1 MNGDFKGDFTRDTF
15 NKINHFSRV
24 LMQQGRVGL
33 DADWN
38 EQMDI
43 LNYYLRT
50 LTIDLVG
57 SRVGRDTEKVKGFLI
72 GRAPQPAKTTKG
84 KGSTPPPDI
93 VVGEGHYY
101 VDGILCESDGSYIF
115 TFSDDQRR
123 NTPIYVVYLDVWE
136 RQVTYIE
143 NKSIREVALGLLGPD
158 TATRAKVE
166 WRVRATNSM
175 PGLKSDGTPGTVQIP
190 NPLSDSDPAKFI
202 KDLDTNWVEQWVPTL
217 QSPYRGLLKAKSGG
231 ASYQDTTPC
240 IIGPEARF
248 RGTENQLYRVEIHD
262 SGAAGSA
269 TFKWSRENG
278 SVVFPISNLAGKV
291 VTLDTLGRDKRFGLK
306 QDDWVEIVDDDYYS
320 QDEPISLAQIES
332 VDFGHMQVILKD
344 APTTS
349 IGQNTDKHPFLRRW
363 DQNGGELINGDNVT
377 FSNGAI
383 QIVESKDDTG
393 WITLENN
400 IQIQFRLTDPKANYR
415 SGDYWLLP
423 ARTATGDIEWPR
435 DENDP
440 TLPATVGPHGVEH
453 HYAPLALITFKNEK
467 IADSEI
473 RDLRRTLTQ
482 LWNAPTG
489 LTV

>member
-15 NKINHFSRV
+15 YSLNRFSRV
-24 LMQQGRVGL
+24 LMQQGRVSI

-38 EQMDI
+38 EQIDI
-43 LNYYLRT
+43 LLYYLRT
-50 LTIDLVG
+50 LTVDLVG
-57 SRVGRDTEKVKGFLI
+57 SRAARSNGFFI
-72 GRAPQPAKTTKG
+72 VRATPPTKA
-84 KGSTPPPDI
+84 GSTPPPDI
-93 VVGEGHYY
+93 VVSEGHYY
-101 VDGILCESDGSYIF
+101 VDGILCESDGSYTF
-115 TFSDDQRR
+115 TFSNDQRK
-123 NTPIYVVYLDVWE
+123 NNPIYVLYLDVWE

-143 NKSIREVALGLLGPD
+143 NKSIREIALGLLGPD

-175 PGLKSDGTPGTVQIP
+175 PKSDGTPGTVQIP
-190 NPLSDSDPAKFI
+190 DPISDADLPKFI
-202 KDLDTNWVEQWVPTL
+202 SDLDTDWTVKWVPTL
-217 QSPYRGLLKAKSGG
+217 QSSYRGKLKAKS
-231 ASYQDTTPC
+231 AETSPQDTIPC
-240 IIGPEARF
+240 IISPKAQF

-262 SGAAGSA
+262 SGNADSA

-377 FSNGAI
+377 FSHGAI
-383 QIVESKDDTG
+383 QIVESKDDAG

-400 IQIQFRLTDPKANYR
+400 IQIQFRSADPKSHYR
-415 SGDYWLLP
+415 SGDYWLIP

-440 TLPATVGPHGVEH
+440 TLPAAVEPHGVEH
-453 HYAPLALITFKNEK
+453 HFAPLALITFSGGK
-467 IADSEI
+467 IADKGI
-473 RDLRRTLTQ
+473 CDLRRTLTR
-482 LWNAPTG
+482 LWSDPKGCA
-489 LTV
+489 